1 MSQLSNRIADAMI
14 NYANAFKDTPDN
26 RELAEKE
33 LKEALRTAI
42 DFVPVKI
49 WLDPKVKAQIPEY
62 AHYENGFASDAGCDI
77 LCTSVEIKEDGR
89 IKCGTGIHTALED
102 RDEISIVPNSR
113 FTKTL
118 LIHQNT
124 PSTIDAKVS

>member
-1 MSQLSNRIADAMI
+1 MSQLSNRIADAFI

-42 DFVPVKI
+42 DFVQVKI
-49 WLDPKVKAQIPEY
+49 WLDPKVTAKIPEY
-62 AHYENGFASDAGCDI
+62 AHYENGFASDAGCD
-77 LCTSVEIKEDGR
+77 LVCTSVEIKEDGR

>member
-42 DFVPVKI
+42 DLFQ
-49 WLDPKVKAQIPEY
+49 L
-62 AHYENGFASDAGCDI
+62 
-77 LCTSVEIKEDGR
+77 
-89 IKCGTGIHTALED
+89 
-102 RDEISIVPNSR
+102 R
-113 FTKTL
+113 FGLTL
-118 LIHQNT
+118 KLKHKFQSMLI
-124 PSTIDAKVS
+124 I

>member
-1 MSQLSNRIADAMI
+1 MSQLSNRIADAVI
-14 NYANAFKDTPDN
+14 NYANAFKETPDN
-26 RELAEKE
+26 RSLAEKE
-33 LKEALRTAI
+33 LRNALKQAI

-49 WLDPKVKAQIPEY
+49 WLDNGAAKLPEY
-62 AHYENGFASDAGCDI
+62 AHYANGFASDAGCD
-77 LCTSVEIKEDGR
+77 LVCTSVELKEDGR

-124 PSTIDAKVS
+124 PSTIDAKIA